1 MVIRQGDVF
10 WLDLGKP
17 KGSGP
22 ALLHPYVVVQSDVF
36 NVSRIQT
43 IAVCGLTSNLQRA
56 AAPGNVLLQKGEGN
70 LKKKSVVNVS
80 QIYTVDRSAFA
91 EKIGSLSRERV
102 GEIFEGLKILLEP
115 RDIQ

>member
-1 MVIRQGDVF
+1 VVIKQGDVF

-17 KGSGP
+17 RGSGP

-36 NVSRIQT
+36 NVSKIQT
-43 IAVCGLTSNLQRA
+43 VAVCGLTSNLHRA
-56 AAPGNVLLQKGEGN
+56 AAPGNVLLRKGEGN

-91 EKIGSLSRERV
+91 RKIGSLSKDRV
-102 GEIFEGLKILLEP
+102 REIFDGLQIVLEP